1 MMKATAAAIVLS
13 LTLASCIT
21 PSIRN
26 WPETVPSQRLFVQ
39 AYRADPVN
47 QQLQTQQEYLE
58 WILGFYQGTVIY
70 PTGWLDVE
78 ERLLEETPA
87 TERPTLDSRLEKL
100 GIVIGAEWAKEN
112 DQRLIDNRMLALWG
126 STLQLMQGTDEQM
139 QAIDEVSKD
148 IDALFL
154 GTLQKEDITESR
166 YADKLGF
173 EVFGDF

>member
-1 MMKATAAAIVLS
+1 M
-13 LTLASCIT
+13 
-21 PSIRN
+21 
-26 WPETVPSQRLFVQ
+26 
-39 AYRADPVN
+39 
-47 QQLQTQQEYLE
+47 
-58 WILGFYQGTVIY
+58 IY

>member
-1 MMKATAAAIVLS
+1 MMKAILASILLS
-13 LTLASCIT
+13 LALTSCIT

-26 WPETVPSQRLFVQ
+26 WPETVPRQGLFVQ
-39 AYRADPVN
+39 AYRADPDN
-47 QQLQTQQEYLE
+47 QQLQSQQEYLE
-58 WILGFYQGTVIY
+58 WILGFYQGTLIY

-78 ERLLEETPA
+78 ERLLQDTPA
-87 TERPTLDSRLEKL
+87 IEKPKLDARLEQL

-126 STLQLMQGTDEQM
+126 STLQLMQGFDEQM